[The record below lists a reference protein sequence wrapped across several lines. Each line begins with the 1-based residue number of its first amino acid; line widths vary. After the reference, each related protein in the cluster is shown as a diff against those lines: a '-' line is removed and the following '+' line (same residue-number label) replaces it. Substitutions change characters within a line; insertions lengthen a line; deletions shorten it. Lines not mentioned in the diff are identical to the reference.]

1 MNILKKTLQ
10 LKHHSG
16 FKKYFANTS
25 WVLGERILHLAV
37 SLFISIYVARYLG
50 PERYGLLSYALSF
63 VWLFSALAHLG
74 LDDILVQELV
84 QHREK
89 RKDLLGTVFWLKI
102 CGTAIMGISITT
114 VLQFMA
120 EDKQTYWIIIIIAF
134 GFLFQST
141 NVIELYFRAQV
152 QSKFA
157 VRVQVVQLFITS
169 LFKIYLVWSKA
180 DLVWFAVALMLDQAV
195 AALLFLIMYRWKIE
209 WFPFFYF
216 RWKQAKI
223 LLRKAW
229 PLIFAGLV
237 VSLYMKIDQVM
248 LKEML
253 NAKAV
258 GVYAAT
264 AKICEAWYFLPTALM
279 ASLFP
284 AIIEARKKSETVYDK
299 RVQKLYDLMVWGSV
313 AVALPTTLL
322 ADWVILILYGEDF
335 QEAADVLR
343 IYIFG
348 QVFLSHLVLPAQNG
362 WWLKI
367 FNVIHCTEQP

>member
-10 LKHHSG
+10 LKHHSE

-141 NVIELYFRAQV
+141 NVIELYFQAQV

-157 VRVQVVQLFITS
+157 VRVKVVQLFITS

-195 AALLFLIMYRWKIE
+195 VALLFLIMYRWKIE

-216 RWKQAKI
+216 RWKQAK
-223 LLRKAW
+223 
-229 PLIFAGLV
+229 
-237 VSLYMKIDQVM
+237 
-248 LKEML
+248 
-253 NAKAV
+253 
-258 GVYAAT
+258 
-264 AKICEAWYFLPTALM
+264 
-279 ASLFP
+279 
-284 AIIEARKKSETVYDK
+284 
-299 RVQKLYDLMVWGSV
+299 KL
-313 AVALPTTLL
+313 
-322 ADWVILILYGEDF
+322 
-335 QEAADVLR
+335 
-343 IYIFG
+343 
-348 QVFLSHLVLPAQNG
+348 
-362 WWLKI
+362 
-367 FNVIHCTEQP
+367 